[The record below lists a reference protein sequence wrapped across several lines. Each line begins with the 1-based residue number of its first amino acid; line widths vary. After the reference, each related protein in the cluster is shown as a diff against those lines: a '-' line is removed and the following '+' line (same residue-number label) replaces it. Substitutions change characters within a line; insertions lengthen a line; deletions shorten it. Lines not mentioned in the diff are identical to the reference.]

1 MRFVDALIDELA
13 QELCIDEKRI
23 YLTGLSN
30 GAYFSYQFACD
41 RGDRVAAIA
50 PVAGS
55 QTDPFCNPGVKVPVL
70 HLHGTDDNTV
80 SYAGSLL
87 YPSAPAS
94 VEGWARDVNDC
105 RTEPEVSF
113 TLGDVTCETWS
124 CSPVDEASLCTVE
137 GGGHTWPGAFPVPLL
152 GETNQDIDA
161 TEQILD
167 FFSRWARP

>member
-80 SYAGSLL
+80 SYEGSLL